1 MSLSVTVVLVVL
13 TVLASLYAWNRPDI
27 MEKWMMNPYRVD
39 KRREYYRFFTS
50 GFIHADYI
58 HLAFNMLALYSFGE
72 AMERV
77 FAQIFAD
84 NGTWVFLALYL
95 LGIVASDVP
104 TYYKHRN
111 HSHYNSLGASGGV
124 SSVVFAFI
132 LFYPQ
137 AQLGFLFIPIPI
149 PAFLFGALYMLY
161 SVYMARRGGDYINHD
176 AHLWGALFGIVF
188 SIVMFPP
195 VVGLFLEQVLPK

>member
-1 MSLSVTVVLVVL
+1 MNFSVTVILVVL

-58 HLAFNMLALYSFGE
+58 HLTFNMLALYSFGE

-77 FAQIFAD
+77 FAQLFGG
-84 NGTWVFLALYL
+84 NGTWAFLALYL
-95 LGIVASDVP
+95 LGIVVSDVP
-104 TYYKHRN
+104 TYYKHRSN
-111 HSHYNSLGASGGV
+111 SDYNSLGASGGV

-137 AQLGFLFIPIPI
+137 A
-149 PAFLFGALYMLY
+149 
-161 SVYMARRGGDYINHD
+161 
-176 AHLWGALFGIVF
+176 
-188 SIVMFPP
+188 
-195 VVGLFLEQVLPK
+195 